1 MGETMYTTV
10 LFDLDGTITDSGA
23 GILNSVTY
31 ALKKYNIIIEDRA
44 ELNKFVGPPLQDSF
58 INFCG
63 FSVEE
68 SARAVEYYRE
78 YYREK
83 GIYENELYGGVA
95 AMLEELSEAGK
106 KIILATSKPEVFAAE
121 ILRYFQIDKYFDFI
135 GGATMDGVRS
145 RKADVIAYAL
155 NQCNVT
161 DLSSAVMVGD
171 REQDIF
177 GAKEIG
183 LDSIGILYGYGDRAE
198 LQSAGATY
206 IAETVDS
213 IMELVNR

>member
-1 MGETMYTTV
+1 MYTTV

-23 GILNSVTY
+23 GILNSIRYT
-31 ALKKYNIIIEDRA
+31 LKKNNIVIEDET
-44 ELNKFVGPPLQDSF
+44 ELNKFVGPPLHDSF

-63 FSVEE
+63 FSPEE
-68 SARAVEYYRE
+68 SVKAVEYYRE

-83 GIYENELYGGVA
+83 GIYENELYDGVE
-95 AMLEELSEAGK
+95 AMLQELVNAGK
-106 KIILATSKPEVFAAE
+106 KIILATSKPEVFAVE
-121 ILRYFQIDKYFDFI
+121 ILRYFQIDKYFDFA

-145 RKADVIAYAL
+145 KKADVIAYAL
-155 NQCNVT
+155 EKGSVT

-177 GAKEIG
+177 GAKEAGI
-183 LDSIGILYGYGDRAE
+183 DSIGVLYGYGGKAE

-206 IAETVDS
+206 IAGTVKDV
-213 IMELVNR
+213 IKLVKD

>member
-1 MGETMYTTV
+1 MYTTV
-10 LFDLDGTITDSGA
+10 LFDLDGTLTDSGA
-23 GILNSVTY
+23 GILNSVIY
-31 ALKKYNIIIEDRA
+31 ALKKYNIIIEDKA
-44 ELNKFVGPPLQDSF
+44 ALNKFVGPPLHDSF

-63 FSVEE
+63 FSPEE
-68 SARAVEYYRE
+68 SVKAVEYYRE

-83 GIYENELYGGVA
+83 GIYENELYDGVA
-95 AMLEELSEAGK
+95 AMLQELSDAGK

-135 GGATMDGVRS
+135 GGATMDGIRS
-145 RKADVIAYAL
+145 KKADVIAYAL
-155 NQCNVT
+155 EKCNVT

-183 LDSIGILYGYGDRAE
+183 IDSIGILYGYGDRVE
-198 LQSAGATY
+198 LQNAGATY
-206 IAETVDS
+206 IAETVKD
-213 IMELVNR
+213 IIGLVRN

>member
-1 MGETMYTTV
+1 MYTTV
-10 LFDLDGTITDSGA
+10 LFDLDGTLTDSGA

-31 ALKKYNIIIEDRA
+31 ALKKYNIIIEDKA
-44 ELNKFVGPPLQDSF
+44 ELNKFVGPPLHESF

-63 FSVEE
+63 FSPEE
-68 SARAVEYYRE
+68 SAKAVEYYRE

-83 GIYENELYGGVA
+83 GIYENELYDGVA
-95 AMLEELSEAGK
+95 AMLQELSDAGK

-121 ILRYFQIDKYFDFI
+121 ILRYFQIDKYFDFV

-145 RKADVIAYAL
+145 KKADVISYAL
-155 NQCNVT
+155 DKCNVA

-183 LDSIGILYGYGDRAE
+183 IDSIGILYGYGNRAE
-198 LQSAGATY
+198 LQNAGATY
-206 IAETVDS
+206 IAETVKD
-213 IMELVNR
+213 IIGLVKN

>member
-1 MGETMYTTV
+1 MYTTV

-23 GILNSVTY
+23 GILNSIRYT
-31 ALKKYNIIIEDRA
+31 LKKYNIVIEDET
-44 ELNKFVGPPLQDSF
+44 ELNKFVGPPLHDSF

-63 FSVEE
+63 FSPEE
-68 SARAVEYYRE
+68 SVKAVEYYRE

-83 GIYENELYGGVA
+83 GIYENELYDGVE
-95 AMLEELSEAGK
+95 AMLQELVNAGK
-106 KIILATSKPEVFAAE
+106 KIILATSKPEVFAVE
-121 ILRYFQIDKYFDFI
+121 ILRYFQIDKYFDFA

-145 RKADVIAYAL
+145 KKADVIAYAL
-155 NQCNVT
+155 EKGSVT

-177 GAKEIG
+177 GAKEAGI
-183 LDSIGILYGYGDRAE
+183 DSIGVLYGYGGKAE

-206 IAETVDS
+206 IAGTVKDV
-213 IMELVNR
+213 IKLVKD